1 MRDEIEVL
9 KCMAEKQRLRT
20 QRTQRLRARAKE
32 GGGRWEEEGRYIS
45 ERRTIFDWVNVKARK
60 KNKNVTNFSMPA
72 SLN

>member
-1 MRDEIEVL
+1 MYGGE
-9 KCMAEKQRLRT
+9 AEAAHPEDAEA
-20 QRTQRLRARAKE
+20 ARSGE
-32 GGGRWEEEGRYIS
+32 RGGGRWEEEGRYIS